1 MTRILLLLLLFVSGN
16 VVAQVNLNQ
25 GLMAYYPFSGN
36 ANDVSGNNNNP
47 VFNNATL
54 TADRFGNPNSAY
66 SFNGTSNYMRIPNS
80 ATLNYNTQ
88 MSVTAWVK
96 VAGFYQ
102 GPCHGNRVIMKGDA
116 DGLTGNYTL
125 TFDDNAFTN
134 GQNCVNPVPD
144 IQHENFY
151 GINTAPTPV
160 AIPRM
165 SRQLNG
171 S

>member
-1 MTRILLLLLLFVSGN
+1 MEYSSLMIRTLLLLLIVSGN
-16 VVAQVNLNQ
+16 LVAQVNLNQ

-66 SFNGTSNYMRIPNS
+66 SFDGTSSYMRIPNS
-80 ATLNYNTQ
+80 ATLNFGTQ

-102 GPCHGNRVIMKGDA
+102 GPCHGNRIVMKG
-116 DGLTGNYTL
+116 
-125 TFDDNAFTN
+125 
-134 GQNCVNPVPD
+134 
-144 IQHENFY
+144 
-151 GINTAPTPV
+151 
-160 AIPRM
+160 
-165 SRQLNG
+165 
-171 S
+171 

>member
-1 MTRILLLLLLFVSGN
+1 MKKTYLFFVSLFLSTIIFC
-16 VVAQVNLNQ
+16 QVNLGV
-25 GLMAYYPFSGN
+25 GLMAYYPFTGN

-102 GPCHGNRVIMKGDA
+102 GPCHGNSILVKEDVGGQA
-116 DGLTGNYTL
+116 GNYL
-125 TFDDNAFTN
+125 LFFDDNGFTN
-134 GQNCVNPVPD
+134 GQNCA
-144 IQHENFY
+144 I
-151 GINTAPTPV
+151 PTPD
-160 AIPRM
+160 
-165 SRQLNG
+165 
-171 S
+171 